1 MQRQSRRGKGHYPCC
16 RCPAAG
22 HRALGGEREA
32 RVAIEGS
39 DDFGGTCVKM
49 VFRKSL
55 HDKIR
60 HFIGIDPALLGCMKY
75 HSSSDYWHYMLPGI
89 SSAV

>member
-1 MQRQSRRGKGHYPCC
+1 
-16 RCPAAG
+16 
-22 HRALGGEREA
+22 
-32 RVAIEGS
+32 
-39 DDFGGTCVKM
+39 VKM